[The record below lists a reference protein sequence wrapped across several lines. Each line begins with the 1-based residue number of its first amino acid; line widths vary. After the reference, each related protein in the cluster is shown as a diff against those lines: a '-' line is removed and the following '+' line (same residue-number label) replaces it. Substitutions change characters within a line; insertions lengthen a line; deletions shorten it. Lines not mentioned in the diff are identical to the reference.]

1 MKFEKGDHINHT
13 GNLLGLDKKLYG
25 VIAHVY
31 QEDGKTFYKVTWYKK
46 GSNSVYDR
54 STEDGTDMKLDIQY
68 HRKKLLKDL
77 LG

>member
-1 MKFEKGDHINHT
+1 MKFKKGDHINHT
-13 GNLLGLDKKLYG
+13 GDLFGLGKTLYG

-31 QEDGKTFYKVTWYKK
+31 QEDGKTLYKVTWYKK
-46 GSNSVYDR
+46 GSGSVYDR
-54 STEDGTDMKLDIQY
+54 STEDGTEMKLDMQY